1 MKLDV
6 RLKRRYYEKLCCEGT
21 SQFNIYFTSSVV
33 VVDLPTDC
41 ILSFL
46 FLAETDVLVL
56 VFSQSTDVIGVNFLV
71 VLKFP
76 IIECFFAI
84 MAYVPNTEP
93 SKDPLLYKCHLIIFR
108 REFQTRTEDPWVILS
123 NNTIV
128 SKFRWGFLKCPANIA
143 ICINK
148 ITCPINSRPQTWI
161 TLLIQGWNSQFL
173 K

>member
-6 RLKRRYYEKLCCEGT
+6 RLKRGYYEKLCCEGT

-71 VLKFP
+71 VSLLLNVFLRSWLMFQ
-76 IIECFFAI
+76 I
-84 MAYVPNTEP
+84 PNQAKTLCCIGVTYIQARV
-93 SKDPLLYKCHLIIFR
+93 SN
-108 REFQTRTEDPWVILS
+108 ED
-123 NNTIV
+123 
-128 SKFRWGFLKCPANIA
+128 
-143 ICINK
+143 
-148 ITCPINSRPQTWI
+148 
-161 TLLIQGWNSQFL
+161 
-173 K
+173 

>member
-1 MKLDV
+1 MFFHSKRSDNTKNSSSSMKLDV

-108 REFQTRTEDPWVILS
+108 REFQTRTEDP
-123 NNTIV
+123 
-128 SKFRWGFLKCPANIA
+128 
-143 ICINK
+143 
-148 ITCPINSRPQTWI
+148 
-161 TLLIQGWNSQFL
+161 
-173 K
+173 